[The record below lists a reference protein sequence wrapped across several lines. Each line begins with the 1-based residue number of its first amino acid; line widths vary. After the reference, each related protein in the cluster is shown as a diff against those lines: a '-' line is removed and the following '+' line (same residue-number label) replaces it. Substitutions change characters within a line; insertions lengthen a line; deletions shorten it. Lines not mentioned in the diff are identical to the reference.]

1 MNKRILGTQY
11 EQRAAD
17 FLKEQ
22 GYFILQK
29 NYRCRLGEI
38 DIIARDRKYLV
49 FVEVKY
55 RRNDKK
61 GYPGQAVTYQK
72 QRTIS
77 KVAGE
82 YLMRHSYNMEVLC
95 RFDVVSIL
103 GEEITLIKNAFEYIG

>member
-1 MNKRILGTQY
+1 MNTRSLGAQY
-11 EQRAAD
+11 EQQAAE
-17 FLKEQ
+17 FLKKQ
-22 GYFILQK
+22 GYLILQK

-38 DIIARDRKYLV
+38 DLIAKDNETLV

-55 RRNDKK
+55 RKNDKM
-61 GYPGQAVTYQK
+61 GYPSQAVTYQK

-82 YLMRHSYNMEVLC
+82 YLMRHSYGLNLPC

-103 GEEITLIKNAFEYIG
+103 GKEITVIKNAFEYIG